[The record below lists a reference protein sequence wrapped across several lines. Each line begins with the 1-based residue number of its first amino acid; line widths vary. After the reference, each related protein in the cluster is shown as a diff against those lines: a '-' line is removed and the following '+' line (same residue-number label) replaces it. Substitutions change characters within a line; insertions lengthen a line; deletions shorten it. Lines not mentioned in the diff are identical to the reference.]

1 MKVNQIK
8 SAYKNIEKR
17 IASQPLAVEKEM
29 PQKGLLSRN
38 TTPKTS
44 EPKEME
50 PMDIAAAYMRTIRNR
65 RKSM

>member
-1 MKVNQIK
+1 MKVNQVK

-17 IASQPLAVEKEM
+17 MASQPITVEKEM

-44 EPKEME
+44 EPQEME
-50 PMDIAAAYMRTIRNR
+50 PMDIAAAYMSAIRNR